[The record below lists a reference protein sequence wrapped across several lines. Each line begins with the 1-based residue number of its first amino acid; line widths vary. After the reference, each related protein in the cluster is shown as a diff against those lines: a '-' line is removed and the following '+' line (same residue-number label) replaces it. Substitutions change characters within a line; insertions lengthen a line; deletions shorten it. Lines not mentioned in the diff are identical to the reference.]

1 VNRIQSILLS
11 LISLVLLISATQKK
25 DILEVNSEQKCPQ
38 VDKNEIA
45 QLFDRWNASL
55 KTGKASEV
63 VKNYAPN
70 AILLPTVSNQV
81 RHNRTEIRQY
91 FEQFLNLQPVGTMK
105 EENIKIFCD
114 VAMPLA
120 TISDGIASGRYDINI
135 RKNGKPQKVKAR
147 YTFVYQK
154 IGNNWL
160 IEEHHS
166 SAMPD
171 KKV

>member
-1 VNRIQSILLS
+1 VNRIQSIFVS
-11 LISLVLLISATQKK
+11 LISLILLISATQRK

-70 AILLPTVSNQV
+70 AILLPTVSKQV
-81 RHNRTEIRQY
+81 RHNRTQIRQY
-91 FEQFLNLQPVGTMK
+91 FEQFLKLQPVGTMK

-114 VAMPLA
+114 IA
-120 TISDGIASGRYDINI
+120 IASGRYDINLI
-135 RKNGKPQKVKAR
+135 KNGKPEQVKAR

-154 IGNNWL
+154 IDNNWL

-166 SAMPD
+166 SAMPE
-171 KKV
+171 K

>member
-1 VNRIQSILLS
+1 MNRIQSILLS

-38 VDKNEIA
+38 VDKSEIA

-114 VAMPLA
+114 IA
-120 TISDGIASGRYDINI
+120 IASGRYDINI

>member
-1 VNRIQSILLS
+1 MNQIVSISLS
-11 LISLVLLISATQKK
+11 LISLILLITATQTKGLLK
-25 DILEVNSEQKCPQ
+25 VNDEQKCPQ
-38 VDKNEIA
+38 VNENEIA
-45 QLFDRWNASL
+45 QLFDRWNTSL
-55 KTGKASEV
+55 KTRKASEV
-63 VKNYAPN
+63 VKNYAAN

-91 FEQFLNLQPVGTMK
+91 FEEFLKLRPVGTMK
-105 EENIKIFCD
+105 EENIKIICD
-114 VAMPLA
+114 VA
-120 TISDGIASGRYDINI
+120 IASGRYDINI
-135 RKNGKPQKVKAR
+135 RKNGKPEKVKAR

-166 SAMPD
+166 SQMPE

>member
-1 VNRIQSILLS
+1 MNRIQSIFLS
-11 LISLVLLISATQKK
+11 LIALVLLISATQRK

-38 VDKNEIA
+38 VDKSEIA

-81 RHNRTEIRQY
+81 RHNRTQIKQY
-91 FEQFLNLQPVGTMK
+91 FEQFLKLQPVGTMK

-114 VAMPLA
+114 VA
-120 TISDGIASGRYDINI
+120 IVSGRYDINL
-135 RKNGKPQKVKAR
+135 RKNGKPEQVKAR

-160 IEEHHS
+160 IQEHHS
-166 SAMPD
+166 SEMPEN
-171 KKV
+171 KV